1 MGDKSFTVLA
11 IDDNADNLL
20 SVQALI
26 EDLFPDAVTHTACN
40 GTEGLALAASKHPDV
55 ILLDIVMPDISGYEV
70 CTRLKNDSA
79 LRDIPVVFLTALKED
94 KESRI
99 RALECGAEAFL
110 SKPID
115 ESELAAV
122 LRAMAKISAASIAKR
137 DEKERLAALVE
148 ERTRALN
155 ATHLATLNLLEDL
168 HRENEARKR
177 SEQALSA
184 RNEELSRFNT
194 AAVDRELRMIELKAE
209 INALC
214 EKMGLPPGHR
224 IVTDVREEPTVHE
237 ARE

>member
-1 MGDKSFTVLA
+1 MDDKAITVLA

-20 SVQALI
+20 SVKALI
-26 EDLFPDAVTHTACN
+26 EDLFPGSVTYTAGN
-40 GTEGLALAASKHPDV
+40 GTEGLVLAASGRPDV

-70 CTRLKNDSA
+70 CAQLKEHAA

-94 KESRI
+94 KEGRI
-99 RALECGAEAFL
+99 RALACGAEAFL
-110 SKPID
+110 NKPID

-122 LRAMAKISAASIAKR
+122 LRAMVKISAANNARR

-155 ATHLATLNLLEDL
+155 ETHLATLNLLEDL
-168 HRENEARKR
+168 KLENEARKR
-177 SEQALSA
+177 SEDALCA
-184 RNEELSRFNT
+184 RNAELSRFNK

-214 EKMGLPPGHR
+214 ATLGLPPKHR
-224 IVTDVREEPTVHE
+224 LVTDVLEETTVREAQE
-237 ARE
+237 